1 MYGMWTDD
9 QIKAE
14 IKKVQGMQY
23 KASRRGQAGIV
34 MKCEKMLDGLFR
46 EQDKRRNHP
55 VVKKEEG

>member
-23 KASRRGQAGIV
+23 KASRHGQAGIV
-34 MKCEKMLDGLFR
+34 MKCEKMLGGLFR
-46 EQDKRRNHP
+46 EQDKRR
-55 VVKKEEG
+55 KMQKEEG